1 MKRMTLMVL
10 ALLPLTVWGQ
20 KSTLGVT
27 FTGFDAG
34 TRLMLSEPQ
43 GGHLVP
49 VDTVTL
55 DAKGAFRTER
65 HLDAPTLL
73 VLAPLQAPGLML
85 HVMLLPRE
93 KVTLTA
99 EYLRSDNQIRLLTA
113 KGSNN
118 MEMYRRFNNLLCDAK
133 NDPAQQAA
141 MPDRVEVLVREYKD
155 HLMSAFLVTYFES
168 AFEQYAPLY
177 KEVRDAL
184 IGRYA
189 DNDFVKH
196 LDQKVR
202 SAVMVGMEAPDIVM
216 ADTTGKMRR
225 LSDLRGRVVLID
237 FWASWCRPCRAENP
251 NVVRLY
257 KQYHD
262 QGFEIFSVSLD
273 NSADRWKAAIKDD
286 GLVWP
291 DHVSDLRGWS
301 SAAGRLYGVSSIP
314 ATVLLDRDGK
324 VVARNL
330 RGPALENKLKEIFA
344 Q

>member
-1 MKRMTLMVL
+1 M
-10 ALLPLTVWGQ
+10 ALLPLAAWGQ

-27 FTGFDAG
+27 FNGLGAG
-34 TRLMLSEPQ
+34 TRIVISEPQ

-49 VDTVTL
+49 IDTVTL
-55 DAKGAFRTER
+55 DAKGAFKTDHRLVE
-65 HLDAPTLL
+65 PVML
-73 VLAPLQAPGLML
+73 VLSPMQVPGLML
-85 HVMLLPRE
+85 HVIMLPRE
-93 KVTLTA
+93 KVTLTVDYSRA
-99 EYLRSDNQIRLLTA
+99 SNQLRLVSA
-113 KGSNN
+113 KGSEN
-118 MEMYRRFNNLLCDAK
+118 MEMYRRFNNLLCDARE
-133 NDPAQQAA
+133 DPSQQAA
-141 MPDRVEVLVREYKD
+141 MPDRVEVLVRENKSL
-155 HLMSAFLVTYFES
+155 LMSAFLVTYFES

-184 IGRYA
+184 KDRYA

-216 ADTTGKMRR
+216 ADTTGAMRR

-257 KQYHD
+257 RKYHD

-273 NSADRWKAAIKDD
+273 NSADRWKAAINDD
-286 GLVWP
+286 HLVWP
-291 DHVSDLRGWS
+291 NHVSDLRGWS

-324 VVARNL
+324 VLARNL
-330 RGPALENKLKEIFA
+330 RGPALENKLKEIFG